1 MTTGIVRRLDD
12 LGRIVIT
19 KEIRRRCGLADGD
32 PLEIVVEGN
41 HITLTPYRPYAED
54 QISAQ
59 LEVLTDWYESI
70 EDYRHAEALHKMRK
84 ELQKK

>member
-12 LGRIVIT
+12 LGRVVIP

-32 PLEIVVEGN
+32 PLEIGVEDD

-59 LEVLTDWYESI
+59 LEVLADWYESI
-70 EDYRHAEALHKMRK
+70 EDYRHAEVLRKMRK
-84 ELQKK
+84 ELEKK